1 MKYRNLIKPLKLLRK
16 NYQIEFTS
24 VHNPVLTKLKLR
36 IYYLGNKI
44 IQILIYG
51 MIAYFPIQLIQNY
64 IDNLVLVKKITA
76 SQQMIISNN
85 LNIFNIVA
93 ALWFIGWIFLLIKQL
108 KGGFYGWLQKKSNRK
123 KVKVNIL
130 DSLNYY
136 AALKDYKKNKAA
148 DKDYQ

>member
-1 MKYRNLIKPLKLLRK
+1 MKYRSLIKPLKRLK
-16 NYQIEFTS
+16 KDYQIEFTS
-24 VHNPVLTKLKLR
+24 LHNPVLTKLKLR

-76 SQQMIISNN
+76 SQQMVISNN

-93 ALWFIGWIFLLIKQL
+93 ALWFIGWIFLLIKRL
-108 KGGFYGWLQKKSNRK
+108 KGGFYGWLQQKSNSK
-123 KVKVNIL
+123 KVKTNIL

-136 AALKDYKKNKAA
+136 AALKDYKNNKAA
-148 DKDYQ
+148 NKNH

>member
-1 MKYRNLIKPLKLLRK
+1 MKYRILIKPLKLLK
-16 NYQIEFTS
+16 KDYKIEFTS
-24 VHNPVLTKLKLR
+24 LHNPVLTKLKLR

-76 SQQMIISNN
+76 SQQMVISNN

-93 ALWFIGWIFLLIKQL
+93 ALWFIGWIFLLIKRL
-108 KGGFYGWLQKKSNRK
+108 KGGFYGWLQQKSNSK
-123 KVKVNIL
+123 KVKANIL

-148 DKDYQ
+148 NKNH

>member
-1 MKYRNLIKPLKLLRK
+1 MKYRSLIKPLKRLK
-16 NYQIEFTS
+16 KDYQIEFTS
-24 VHNPVLTKLKLR
+24 LHNPVLTKLKLR

-76 SQQMIISNN
+76 SQQMVISNN

-93 ALWFIGWIFLLIKQL
+93 ALWFIGWIFLLIKRL
-108 KGGFYGWLQKKSNRK
+108 KGGFYGWLQQKSNSK
-123 KVKVNIL
+123 KVKANIL

-136 AALKDYKKNKAA
+136 AALKDYKNNKAA
-148 DKDYQ
+148 NKNH

>member
-1 MKYRNLIKPLKLLRK
+1 MKYRSLIKPLKLLK
-16 NYQIEFTS
+16 KDYKIEFTS
-24 VHNPVLTKLKLR
+24 LHNPVLTKLKLR

-76 SQQMIISNN
+76 SQQMVISNN

-93 ALWFIGWIFLLIKQL
+93 ALWFIGWIFLLIKRL
-108 KGGFYGWLQKKSNRK
+108 KGGFYGWLQQKSNSK
-123 KVKVNIL
+123 KVKTNIL

-148 DKDYQ
+148 NKNH

>member
-1 MKYRNLIKPLKLLRK
+1 MKYRSLIKPLKRLK
-16 NYQIEFTS
+16 KEYQIEFTS
-24 VHNPVLTKLKLR
+24 LHNPVLTKLKLR

-76 SQQMIISNN
+76 SQQMVISNN

-93 ALWFIGWIFLLIKQL
+93 ALWFIGWIFLLIKRL
-108 KGGFYGWLQKKSNRK
+108 KGGFYGWLQQKSNSK
-123 KVKVNIL
+123 KVKTNIL

-148 DKDYQ
+148 NKNH

>member
-1 MKYRNLIKPLKLLRK
+1 MKYRSLIKPLKRLK
-16 NYQIEFTS
+16 KEYQIEFTS
-24 VHNPVLTKLKLR
+24 LHNPVLTKLKLR

-76 SQQMIISNN
+76 SQQMVISNN

-93 ALWFIGWIFLLIKQL
+93 ALWFIGWIFLLIKRL
-108 KGGFYGWLQKKSNRK
+108 KGGFYGWLQQKSNSK
-123 KVKVNIL
+123 KVKANIL

-148 DKDYQ
+148 NKNH

>member
-1 MKYRNLIKPLKLLRK
+1 MKYRSLIKPLKLLK
-16 NYQIEFTS
+16 KDYKIEFTS
-24 VHNPVLTKLKLR
+24 LHNPVLTKLKLR

-76 SQQMIISNN
+76 SQQMVISNN

-93 ALWFIGWIFLLIKQL
+93 ALWFIGWIFLLIKRL
-108 KGGFYGWLQKKSNRK
+108 KGGFYGWLQQKSNSK
-123 KVKVNIL
+123 KVKANIL

-148 DKDYQ
+148 NKNH

>member
-1 MKYRNLIKPLKLLRK
+1 MKYRSLIKPLKRLK
-16 NYQIEFTS
+16 KDYQIEFTS
-24 VHNPVLTKLKLR
+24 LHNPVLTKLKLR

-76 SQQMIISNN
+76 SQQMVISNN

-93 ALWFIGWIFLLIKQL
+93 ALWFIGWIFLLIKRL
-108 KGGFYGWLQKKSNRK
+108 KGGFYGWLQQKSNSK
-123 KVKVNIL
+123 KVKANIL

-148 DKDYQ
+148 NKNH

>member
-1 MKYRNLIKPLKLLRK
+1 MKYRSLIKPLKLLK
-16 NYQIEFTS
+16 KDYKIEFTS
-24 VHNPVLTKLKLR
+24 LRNPVLTKLKLR

-76 SQQMIISNN
+76 SQQMVISNN

-93 ALWFIGWIFLLIKQL
+93 ALWFIGWIFLLIKRL
-108 KGGFYGWLQKKSNRK
+108 KGGFYGWLQQKSNSK
-123 KVKVNIL
+123 KVKANIL
-130 DSLNYY
+130 NSLNYY

-148 DKDYQ
+148 NKNH

>member
-1 MKYRNLIKPLKLLRK
+1 MKYRSLIKPLKRLK
-16 NYQIEFTS
+16 KDYQIEFTS
-24 VHNPVLTKLKLR
+24 LHNPVLTKLKLR

-76 SQQMIISNN
+76 SQQMVISNN

-93 ALWFIGWIFLLIKQL
+93 ALWFIGWIFLLIKRL
-108 KGGFYGWLQKKSNRK
+108 KGGFYGWLQQKSNSK
-123 KVKVNIL
+123 KVKTNIL

-148 DKDYQ
+148 NKNH

>member
-1 MKYRNLIKPLKLLRK
+1 
-16 NYQIEFTS
+16 
-24 VHNPVLTKLKLR
+24 
-36 IYYLGNKI
+36 
-44 IQILIYG
+44 

-76 SQQMIISNN
+76 SQQMVISNN

-93 ALWFIGWIFLLIKQL
+93 ALWFIGWIFLLIKRL
-108 KGGFYGWLQKKSNRK
+108 KGGFYGWLQQKSNRK
-123 KVKVNIL
+123 KVKANIL

-148 DKDYQ
+148 NKNH

>member
-1 MKYRNLIKPLKLLRK
+1 MKYRSLIKPLKRLK
-16 NYQIEFTS
+16 KDYQIEFTS
-24 VHNPVLTKLKLR
+24 LHNPVLTKLKLR

-76 SQQMIISNN
+76 SQQMVISNN

-93 ALWFIGWIFLLIKQL
+93 ALWFIGWIFLLFKRL
-108 KGGFYGWLQKKSNRK
+108 KGGFYGWLQQKSNSK
-123 KVKVNIL
+123 KVKTNIL

-148 DKDYQ
+148 NKNH

>member
-1 MKYRNLIKPLKLLRK
+1 MKYRSLIKPLKLLK
-16 NYQIEFTS
+16 KDYKIEFTS
-24 VHNPVLTKLKLR
+24 LRNPVLTKLKLR

-76 SQQMIISNN
+76 SQQMVISNN

-93 ALWFIGWIFLLIKQL
+93 ALWFIGWIFLLIKRL
-108 KGGFYGWLQKKSNRK
+108 KGGFYGWLQQKSNSK
-123 KVKVNIL
+123 KVKANIL

-148 DKDYQ
+148 NKNH